1 MSHVLILGSTGMLG
15 SAVLRELASFSG
27 EVSSTQRTPP
37 DVSLGNGSKVFQF
50 SASKDSLKQKL
61 AQIEKVDF
69 VINCIGV
76 IKPYINDND
85 PQQRENAIAING
97 LFPYE
102 LNEWAQNQG
111 AKVIQI
117 ATDCVYSGAKGSY
130 VEPDKHDALDVYGKS
145 KSLGE
150 SPGDSMMHLRVSII
164 GPEVGRSSSLLEWVR
179 NQPKHAEIKGYTDH
193 FWNGVTTLHFAQI
206 ARGIL
211 ENGLFEPGVFHVLPK
226 DTVSKFEL
234 VSSMAKHLE
243 RPDMTI
249 SPTKTGDNLDRTL
262 QSVFPQKN
270 LGFWQA
276 AGHKEPPTIDE
287 MVAQMIEWENQS

>member
-27 EVSSTQRTPP
+27 QVSSTQRTPP

-50 SASKDSLKQKL
+50 SASKDSLKQAL
-61 AQIEKVDF
+61 AQIENVDF
-69 VINCIGV
+69 IINCIGV

-102 LNEWAQNQG
+102 LNEWAENQG

-130 VEPDKHDALDVYGKS
+130 VESDKHDALDVYGKS

-179 NQPKHAEIKGYTDH
+179 NQPKNAEIKGYTDH
-193 FWNGVTTLHFAQI
+193 FWNGITTLHFAQI

-211 ENGLFEPGVFHVLPK
+211 EKGLFEPGVFHVLPK

-234 VSSMAKHLE
+234 VSSMATHLE
-243 RPDMTI
+243 RPDITI
-249 SPTKTGDNLDRTL
+249 SPTKTGDDLDRTL

-270 LGFWQA
+270 QGFWQG
-276 AGHKEPPTIDE
+276 AGYKEPPTIDE
-287 MVAQMIEWENQS
+287 MVAQMIAWENQS